1 MRSKERARCKNFNI
15 CEPTKTDE
23 TYQSGFDNALILVS
37 DIALHPIFQRHFL
50 AVLTNLLWIMTEEH
64 YERYL
69 KEFSNNKELK
79 DFLVNV
85 FVVFTEIVKR
95 GIFLRDW
102 IVIIILANR

>member
-1 MRSKERARCKNFNI
+1 MFLLRIRASNRL
-15 CEPTKTDE
+15 D
-23 TYQSGFDNALILVS
+23 SDNALLLVS
-37 DIALHPIFQRHFL
+37 NTTLHPIFQRHFL

-64 YERYL
+64 YQRYL

-95 GIFLRDW
+95 GIFLKDW
-102 IVIIILANR
+102 IVIIVLGNR

>member
-1 MRSKERARCKNFNI
+1 MRLRCTREQASGGEFR
-15 CEPTKTDE
+15 
-23 TYQSGFDNALILVS
+23 TYHENVISCS
-37 DIALHPIFQRHFL
+37 FQRHFL

-64 YERYL
+64 YQRYL

-102 IVIIILANR
+102 IVIIVLGNRWAI